1 MVPNILRAHTIIGL
15 FIYSADLGLFSLN
28 HWMSLHFSTSSK
40 GSPISDICRVWIFP
54 SKERNFHLWQ
64 SQLSR
69 HAHFTTIKIGLYN
82 HNDSRVKHFSRKN
95 NTALDQLGR
104 RKSTSGTH
112 HVQIHTIKRS
122 GKNGSIE
129 IAYQERISVQGVSG
143 FLFPFNFQENMK
155 DDRFGLA
162 SQLPIVGQRDLRKH
176 TS

>member
-1 MVPNILRAHTIIGL
+1 M
-15 FIYSADLGLFSLN
+15 SSLN
-28 HWMSLHFSTSSK
+28 LPLQK
-40 GSPISDICRVWIFP
+40 KEIFI
-54 SKERNFHLWQ
+54 WQ

-95 NTALDQLGR
+95 STALDQLGKG
-104 RKSTSGTH
+104 KSTSGTH

-129 IAYQERISVQGVSG
+129 ITYQETISVQGFSG
-143 FLFPFNFQENMK
+143 FLFTFNFQQNLK

-162 SQLPIVGQRDLRKH
+162 SRLPIVGQRDLRKH
-176 TS
+176 SS